1 MAYPAPTTPSLSRPL
16 PYVDRSTSRDDLKDY
31 LQKAM
36 DSAREGG
43 KSIKDALGGIE
54 EISQD
59 AESIMGIPASRITD
73 FATRL
78 YQGTGSQP
86 ATRAPRPESEFQ
98 RLDREA
104 RERSRASGA
113 FGSRP
118 APTAVAAAPMA
129 AASPTTPT
137 PAAPTTLGARGPS
150 RTGGTPIG
158 GRSPLS
164 RSTSTTQQGSDI
176 LKSAFAQEM
185 QRRKLEEERRKAEE
199 EAYIGSSTGPTF
211 QIPQMIAR
219 P

>member
-1 MAYPAPTTPSLSRPL
+1 MAYSAPTTPAGPSLSYL
-16 PYVDRSTSRDDLKDY
+16 DRSTSRDDLKDY

-43 KSIKDALGGIE
+43 KSIEDALGGIE
-54 EISQD
+54 ELSQD

-118 APTAVAAAPMA
+118 APATVA

-158 GRSPLS
+158 GRSPIS

-185 QRRKLEEERRKAEE
+185 QRRKLEEERRKAAE
-199 EAYIGSSTGPTF
+199 EAFIGSSTGPTF
-211 QIPQMIAR
+211 QIPQMLAR

>member
-1 MAYPAPTTPSLSRPL
+1 MAYSAPTTPAGPSLS
-16 PYVDRSTSRDDLKDY
+16 YVDRTTSRDDLKDY

-36 DSAREGG
+36 KEAREGG
-43 KSIKDALGGIE
+43 KSIEEALGDIE
-54 EISQD
+54 KSSQD

-118 APTAVAAAPMA
+118 APATVAAAPMA

-150 RTGGTPIG
+150 PTGGTPIG
-158 GRSPLS
+158 GRSPIS

-185 QRRKLEEERRKAEE
+185 QRRELEEKRRKAEE
-199 EAYIGSSTGPTF
+199 EAYIGGPTGPTF